1 MLSTNVLN
9 IQRCRVRSE
18 LCLCEIVAYKKKVV
32 RISCCEQARARL
44 HTSARYLLITR
55 VCAFSKVKHA
65 FCFKHG
71 IFWKKSSRF
80 LKKQKVGQRVHTV
93 RCLRELRACLCTNA
107 WHSLAAK
114 IIQLAYSMF
123 GGNLILNRYRCKK

>member
-1 MLSTNVLN
+1 MS
-9 IQRCRVRSE
+9 
-18 LCLCEIVAYKKKVV
+18 K
-32 RISCCEQARARL
+32 RARL

-55 VCAFSKVKHA
+55 VCAFSKVKCA

-80 LKKQKVGQRVHTV
+80 LKKQKVGQRMHTV

-123 GGNLILNRYRCKK
+123 GGNFIGIGVKNKPVLTSRTGSFKDTPRLKYLF